1 MSRPLRIA
9 RQNYLLPACAVFL
22 VSLACASQPSPEP
35 QTLSTITVTAIDWT
49 RLKTEP
55 LRKQKQTIDVREI
68 SDPALASMIM
78 DAAEPILRFLISVMY
93 AATEDNSDPEIR
105 ARIESPATIIRM
117 PPRGTERLR
126 PKFVDWRIYDWKR
139 TGPDLIE
146 FTVLYKQISG
156 KEHFT
161 DDYRFVRINGIWLF
175 RGHVSAQPTPIQS
188 TPIQ

>member
-1 MSRPLRIA
+1 MRVSIRFR
-9 RQNYLLPACAVFL
+9 NYLLPACAVFF
-22 VSLACASQPSPEP
+22 VSLSCASQPSPEP

-55 LRKQKQTIDVREI
+55 LRKQKQTIDVCGI

-78 DAAEPILRFLISVMY
+78 DAAEPILRFLGAVMY
-93 AATEDNSDPEIR
+93 AAADDASEPEIR
-105 ARIESPATIIRM
+105 ARVESPATVIRM
-117 PPRGTERLR
+117 PPSGAARWR
-126 PKFVDWRIYDWKR
+126 PKFVDWRIYDWKL
-139 TGPDLIE
+139 TGPDQID

-175 RGHVSAQPTPIQS
+175 RGHVSAQPTPIQT
-188 TPIQ
+188 TPIN